1 MAELDE
7 LVALALDAPGV
18 VFLRALKRHWDQA
31 SDGEYLPQVVSTI
44 WRSLRTYL
52 NTAWFALALSGPKAK
67 PSARALRRA
76 VVEGGFE
83 STLDEH
89 FWYLSLEWSGDLTG
103 ALAEMRAALGLRD
116 ASVSFHDLTSQA
128 DEGTPSLRLSCH
140 VAVPLTEAKVRST
153 NGTDEDKELRPDEV
167 RKAFNSP
174 FWPKVLVT
182 TSIGQEG
189 LDLHPWCDALVHWD
203 LPTGPVAL
211 EQREGRITRFA
222 GLSVRRAIASKLGGQ
237 INVIAD
243 GASPWKRLAVLANS
257 QLADAS
263 GLSPWWVLQGASCK
277 SYVYA
282 ARGSEQVQQVEA
294 LNHERALYRLV
305 LGVPDQDDLMS
316 VLKVNLPDI
325 EHAQIRDACLDLCAY
340 NLDGES
346 LAETTAPE

>member
-1 MAELDE
+1 LDPLRAPFGELRGARIELTRQLREKLGELDVRVVRKRKRQRKSWEVLAAIEARADLWHVSAEAWSEVGDQTDDEAGELAIVLARWDGASERDCSEISMAELDE

-18 VFLRALKRHWDQA
+18 VFLRALKRHWDHA
-31 SDGEYLPQVVSTI
+31 SDGENLPQVVSTI

-76 VVEGGFE
+76 VIEGGFE

-89 FWYLSLEWSGDLTG
+89 FWYLSLEWSEDLTG
-103 ALAEMRAALGLRD
+103 ALAEMRAALGLHG
-116 ASVSFHDLTSQA
+116 ASVSIHDNASQVG
-128 DEGTPSLRLSCH
+128 EGSPSLSLRCH

-182 TSIGQEG
+182 TSVGQEG

-222 GLSVRRAIASKLGGQ
+222 GLSVR
-237 INVIAD
+237 
-243 GASPWKRLAVLANS
+243 
-257 QLADAS
+257 
-263 GLSPWWVLQGASCK
+263 
-277 SYVYA
+277 
-282 ARGSEQVQQVEA
+282 
-294 LNHERALYRLV
+294 
-305 LGVPDQDDLMS
+305 
-316 VLKVNLPDI
+316 
-325 EHAQIRDACLDLCAY
+325 
-340 NLDGES
+340 
-346 LAETTAPE
+346 